1 MKRTLSTTL
10 FALFISSNTLAG
22 GGHSHGPDGSHQYP
36 AKTVAETVVID
47 KSAKK
52 VDQLASAGKID
63 ASWKGIKALKS
74 EQKMFGHNKEWV
86 ITFNNPTLSDKTK
99 QNLYLFYTLDGLY
112 IAANY
117 SGK

>member
-1 MKRTLSTTL
+1 MKRILLTTL
-10 FALFISSNTLAG
+10 FALFVSSNALAG
-22 GGHSHGPDGSHQYP
+22 AGHSHGPDGSHQYP
-36 AKTVAETVVID
+36 AKAVAETVVKD
-47 KSAKK
+47 KAAKK
-52 VDQLASAGKID
+52 VDQLASTGKID
-63 ASWKGIKALKS
+63 ASWKGIKASKS

-99 QNLYLFYTLDGLY
+99 QNLYLFYTLDGHY